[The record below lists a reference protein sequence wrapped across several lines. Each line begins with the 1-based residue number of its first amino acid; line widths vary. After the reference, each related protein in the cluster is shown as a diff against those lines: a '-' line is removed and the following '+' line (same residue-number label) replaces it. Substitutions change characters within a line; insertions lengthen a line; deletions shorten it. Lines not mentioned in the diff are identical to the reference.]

1 MLPTNIRNDIQ
12 NSIDCGWC
20 HRIISIDDLSKVIHD
35 MKVEV
40 ILKELGYKII
50 NNKGLIKIT
59 W

>member
-1 MLPTNIRNDIQ
+1 MLPLNIRFDIQ

-20 HRIISIDDLSKVIHD
+20 NRIISIDDLSKVVHD
-35 MKVEV
+35 MKVEA

-50 NNKGLIKIT
+50 NTKDIIKIT